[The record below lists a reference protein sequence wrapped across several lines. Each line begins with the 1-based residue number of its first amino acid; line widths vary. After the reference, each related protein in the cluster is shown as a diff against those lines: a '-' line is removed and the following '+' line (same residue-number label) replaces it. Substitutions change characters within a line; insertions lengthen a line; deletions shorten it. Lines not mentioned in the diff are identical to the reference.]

1 MILLVLAA
9 VVVALFTWRVAW
21 RTYVERSVGTRLPM
35 GPGGIVSGAEPLE
48 LYPSAPVG
56 AILLLHGFGDTP
68 QSLAWLAKQLYQR
81 GFAVHVPLLPGHGRT
96 LRDFH
101 TSGESQWVDEAR
113 RALRSLRSRD
123 DRLGIIG
130 LSMGGALA
138 ALLASESS
146 DVRALALIA
155 PYLEPP
161 RSVRAMASAA
171 PVAGWFLPY
180 MRGGDPRSIYDPVAH
195 AASLSYRAVS
205 PRSTAELV
213 RLSDR
218 ARSRLSL
225 VRLPTLYVQSR
236 EDYRIPAVAAERS
249 FEALGASEKK
259 LEWLTGCGHVIT
271 VDYCKE
277 RVADL
282 AAGWMTAHM
291 QSGSASRRLAE
302 AAGGGRSAG
311 KRASGGG

>member
-9 VVVALFTWRVAW
+9 VVVALFAW
-21 RTYVERSVGTRLPM
+21 RSAWRMYVERSVGARLPA
-35 GPGGIVSGAEPLE
+35 GPEGIVAGAEPIE
-48 LYPSAPVG
+48 LYPSSPVG
-56 AILLLHGFGDTP
+56 AVLLLHGFGDTP
-68 QSLAWLAKQLYQR
+68 QSLALLARQLYER

-101 TSGESQWVDEAR
+101 ASGEAEWADEAR
-113 RALRSLRSRD
+113 RALRALHSRD
-123 DRLGIIG
+123 DRVGIVG

-138 ALLASESS
+138 TLLASGSS

-161 RSVRAMASAA
+161 HSVRAMARAA
-171 PVAGWFLPY
+171 PVAGWLLPY
-180 MRGGDPRSIYDPVAH
+180 MRGGDPRSIYDPAAH
-195 AASLSYRAVS
+195 AAALSYRAVS
-205 PRSTAELV
+205 PRSIAELV
-213 RLSDR
+213 RLAAR

-236 EDYRIPAVAAERS
+236 EDYRIPVAAAERS

-277 RVADL
+277 RVAEL
-282 AAGWMTAHM
+282 VAGWMEAHM
-291 QSGSASRRLAE
+291 ESDRSRRGLAE
-302 AAGGGRSAG
+302 ATGQSGRKRAGGGG
-311 KRASGGG
+311 